1 MNAASWLE
9 GLPATDRWR
18 ALLLRDGPRIATWIL
33 AVALAVQAALIV
45 TDLGGAGRAPR
56 SQTVLSRRTHVTDIA
71 AITNAHLFG
80 AAPPPKQDD
89 ANAPQT
95 SMPLVLTGI
104 IAANDPKNGLAIL
117 GPSAQTAKVY
127 AVGDNVPGGA
137 KVHSVYVERVVIER
151 NGQLESLVLP
161 HQAGSSAPAPSTEA
175 VNGPNAALVERMRK
189 TFTEQPGLIADLLR
203 PQAVRDGDK
212 VRGFRVYPGRN
223 RAAFASLGLQPG
235 DEVIAINGTPLDDLE
250 RGQEILRTLGSSS
263 EARVTVIRN
272 NQQQDLNLNIA
283 QVAQEAESV
292 SGPQTQTP
300 GDGGAQ
306 GPQGGM
312 GLPGAAMRG
321 GPPPESAPPPVPEY
335 QPIPQPQPDATAR
348 DTE

>member
-9 GLPATDRWR
+9 TVPAADRWR
-18 ALLLRDGPRIATWIL
+18 ALLLRDGPRIATWVL

-56 SQTVLSRRTHVTDIA
+56 TQPVVSRAPHVTDVA

-80 AAPPPKQDD
+80 AAPAPKSDD

-104 IAANDPKNGLAIL
+104 IAGNDPKNGLAIL
-117 GPSAQTAKVY
+117 GASAQTAKVY
-127 AVGDNVPGGA
+127 AVGDSVPGGA
-137 KVHSVYVERVVIER
+137 TLHSVYVDRVVIER
-151 NGQLESLVLP
+151 NGQLESLALP
-161 HQAGSSAPAPSTEA
+161 RQTGNEAPAPSA
-175 VNGPNAALVERMRK
+175 AAFNNPNAALVERMRK

-223 RAAFASLGLQPG
+223 RAAFQSLGLLPG

-272 NQQQDLNLNIA
+272 NQQQDLTLNIA
-283 QVAQEAESV
+283 QVAQEAESAA
-292 SGPQTQTP
+292 GPQAQAP
-300 GDGGAQ
+300 GFGGVQ
-306 GPQGGM
+306 GPPGGL
-312 GLPGAAMRG
+312 GAPGASMRG
-321 GPPPESAPPPVPEY
+321 GLPAEAPPVPDPTEPTAPPPPDTTPEIRN
-335 QPIPQPQPDATAR
+335 Q
-348 DTE
+348 